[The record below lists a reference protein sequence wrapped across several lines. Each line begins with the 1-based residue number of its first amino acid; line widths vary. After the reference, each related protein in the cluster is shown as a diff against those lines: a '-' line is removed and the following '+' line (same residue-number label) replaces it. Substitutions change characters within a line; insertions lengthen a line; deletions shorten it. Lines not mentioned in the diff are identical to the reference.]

1 MFFQGEPALQGKL
14 KKDFQ
19 RLVKQAMEKELE
31 KERPQLLADLSHD
44 KDQLFE
50 SEKANM
56 RKFPTTMS
64 FFISCVCII
73 LKYVEKVF

>member
-19 RLVKQAMEKELE
+19 RLVKQAMERELE

-56 RKFPTTMS
+56 RKFPTILS
-64 FFISCVCII
+64 FPLSCLCVLYKCM
-73 LKYVEKVF
+73 